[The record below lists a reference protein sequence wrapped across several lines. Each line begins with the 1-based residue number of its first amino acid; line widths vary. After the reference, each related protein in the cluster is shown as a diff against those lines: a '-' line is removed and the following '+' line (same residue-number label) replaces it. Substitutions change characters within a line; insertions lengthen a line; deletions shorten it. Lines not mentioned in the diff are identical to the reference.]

1 MFVFLFNFF
10 TFMQYLQA
18 LFVVILLSL
27 WLWRFASQRTPS
39 LSKGRVI
46 EAKAASAWRQML
58 FVG

>member
-46 EAKAASAWRQML
+46 EAKAASA
-58 FVG
+58 